1 MLYKHKDNNKA
12 TQKTSVNVLLPI
24 QKAGKKV
31 NKVLMCFI
39 PVSKLS
45 VTFL

>member
-31 NKVLMCFI
+31 SKVLK